1 MSIEVL
7 VIGGGP
13 AGLAAAIAAAQ
24 AGLSVMVAEP
34 LSGAIDKCC
43 GEGLLPPAV
52 RALGLLGIRE
62 EQLAGVGSPL
72 TGIIFYQNRQRAS
85 AKFGAGSVGFG
96 VRRTALHTLLRQRAL
111 EAGVRV
117 ETHSARLVHGGLA
130 PQVLMDGAI
139 QRPRWVIGADGA
151 QSSVRA
157 AAALNAGPDAG
168 SIVSKR
174 FALRQHFQLASQAA
188 APAQVEVYWAPNAQA
203 YVTPAGDGRIG
214 VAILAGEKLRSM
226 AAALALFPALR
237 DRLGDAES
245 CSDPRGAVSYHRTLR
260 RVHAGCV
267 ALVGDAAGSVDA
279 VTGDGLSLAFQQ
291 ALALGH
297 ALREGDLGSYA
308 RAHTRLLRPARGMSR
323 MLLAMGSRPLVTAGS
338 MLLLGHVPGLFAGLL
353 RLHTHTPVS
362 TSLFKESSPWQPAPI
377 STRSTM

>member
-117 ETHSARLVHGGLA
+117 ETHSVRMVHNA
-130 PQVLMDGAI
+130 QVLMAGTI
-139 QRPRWVIGADGA
+139 HRPRWVIGADGA

-157 AAALNAGPDAG
+157 AAALDAG
-168 SIVSKR
+168 SIVSRR

-188 APAQVEVYWAPNAQA
+188 APADVEVYWAPNAQA

-245 CSDPRGAVSYHRTLR
+245 CSDPRGAVSYHRSLR
-260 RVHAGCV
+260 RVRAGCV

-291 ALALGH
+291 ALALGK
-297 ALREGDLGSYA
+297 ALGKGDLGSYA
-308 RAHTRLLRPARGMSR
+308 HAHTRLLRPARGMSR
-323 MLLAMGSRPLVTAGS
+323 MLLAMGSRPLVTSGA